1 VSERLESTPPVGK
14 SRRAAAP
21 AHVSSPE
28 GRKAHVAPSASAFP
42 TKVMA
47 VGTFG
52 GAVAGM
58 RVRSGG
64 GNEGGGGEGDG
75 GGGDGGGG
83 GGGGDGGG
91 DGGGGD
97 GGGGNGGGG
106 DGGGGATTSVT
117 RTPVATLTGTVPTTF
132 TWVPVT
138 ADSWADSVARGVAAR
153 ALAAALTWA
162 TAALGLPGPL
172 SGMVRSMENRTLA
185 AERRRVITQVGAVQL
200 SRTLSASLRVAI
212 RVAE

>member
-28 GRKAHVAPSASAFP
+28 GRKAHVAPSVSALP

-47 VGTFG
+47 VGTLG

-64 GNEGGGGEGDG
+64 GGGGGGGEGGGGGGGGGDDGGGGGGGGNG

-83 GGGGDGGG
+83 D
-91 DGGGGD
+91 
-97 GGGGNGGGG
+97 GGGG

-132 TWVPVT
+132 TRVPVT
-138 ADSWADSVARGVAAR
+138 ADSWADIVARGVAAR
-153 ALAAALTWA
+153 TLAAAVAWA
-162 TAALGLPGPL
+162 TAALRLPGPL
-172 SGMVRSMENRTLA
+172 LGMVSSMENRTLA
-185 AERRRVITQVGAVQL
+185 AERRRIITQVGAVQL
-200 SRTLSASLRVAI
+200 RFTLSASLRVAI
-212 RVAE
+212 